1 MKLISHGAGGGAEV
15 LQLVE
20 APRPEPA
27 PGEVL
32 IQVAVAGV
40 NRPDVLQRSGAYPP
54 PPGASPHLGLEVA
67 GTIAAVGAGVTR
79 WQVGDRVCAL
89 TPGGGYA
96 EYAVADA
103 RHCLPV
109 PRGLSLLQAAA
120 LPETYLTVWANL
132 FDRAR
137 LQPGQSVLVHGGS
150 SGIGLT
156 AIQLAAE
163 FGATVYTTVGNE
175 EKAQAC
181 RQAGARRAIHYRT
194 EDFAA
199 AIAEETAGRGV
210 DVIIDMVG
218 APYIERNIAS
228 LALEGCLVQLAFLEG
243 SRLQFDAMP
252 VMLRRLTLTGSTLRA
267 RSAEQ
272 KAAIAER
279 LQAQVWPVLEQGR
292 CLPVIHATFP
302 LAEAAQAHRLMESSR
317 HIGKI
322 MLVARDD
329 AANPKEPPHAPR

>member
-1 MKLISHGAGGGAEV
+1 MKRIAHGSGGSADVMQLIDDE
-15 LQLVE
+15 
-20 APRPEPA
+20 RPVPG

-32 IQVAVAGV
+32 IEVHVAGV
-40 NRPDVLQRSGAYPP
+40 NRPDVLQRSGNYPP
-54 PPGASPHLGLEVA
+54 PKGASPYLGLEVA
-67 GTIAAVGAGVTR
+67 GVVAAVGSGVSTWR
-79 WQVGDRVCAL
+79 VGSQVCAL

-96 EYAVADA
+96 QYCLTDA

-109 PRGLSLLQAAA
+109 PEGLSLLQAAA

-137 LQPGQSVLVHGGS
+137 LASGQSVLVHGGS

-156 AIQLAAE
+156 AIQLAHA
-163 FGATVYTTVGNE
+163 FGATVYTTVGNAA
-175 EKAQAC
+175 KAAAC
-181 RQAGARRAIHYRT
+181 VAAGARRAINYRE

-199 AIAEETAGRGV
+199 VIAQETGGLGV

-218 APYIERNIAS
+218 APYIVRNIAS

-243 SRLQFDAMP
+243 SKFEFDATP

-272 KAAIAER
+272 KAAIVER
-279 LQAQVWPVLEQGR
+279 LREKVWPVLAQSR
-292 CLPVIHATFP
+292 CLPVIHAVFP
-302 LAEAAQAHRLMESSR
+302 LAQAADAHRLMESST

-322 MLVARDD
+322 MLAV
-329 AANPKEPPHAPR
+329 KE

>member
-1 MKLISHGAGGGAEV
+1 MKRIAHGEGGSADV
-15 LQLVE
+15 MHLVDDE
-20 APRPEPA
+20 RPTPG

-32 IQVAVAGV
+32 IEVHVAGV
-40 NRPDVLQRSGAYPP
+40 NRPDVLQRSGNYPP
-54 PPGASPHLGLEVA
+54 PKGASPHLGLEVA
-67 GTIAAVGAGVTR
+67 GVVAAVGAGVDAWR
-79 WQVGDRVCAL
+79 VGDRVCAL

-96 EYAVADA
+96 EFCLTDA

-109 PRGLSLLQAAA
+109 PPGLTLLQAAA

-137 LQPGQSVLVHGGS
+137 LEAGQSVLVHGGS

-156 AIQLAAE
+156 AIQLACE
-163 FGATVYTTVGNE
+163 FGATVYTTVGNAD
-175 EKAQAC
+175 KASAC
-181 RQAGARRAIHYRT
+181 VAAGARRAINYRA

-199 AIAEETAGRGV
+199 VIAQETDGRGV

-218 APYIERNIAS
+218 APYIVRNIAS

-243 SRLQFDAMP
+243 SRFEFDATP

-272 KAAIAER
+272 KAAIVSR
-279 LQAQVWPVLEQGR
+279 LQEKVWPVLAEGR
-292 CLPVIHATFP
+292 CLPIIHAVFP
-302 LAEAAQAHRLMESSR
+302 LARATDAHRLMESSQ

-322 MLVARDD
+322 MLTV
-329 AANPKEPPHAPR
+329 KE

>member
-1 MKLISHGAGGGAEV
+1 MKRTVHGAGGSAEV
-15 LQLVE
+15 MQLVDDE
-20 APRPEPA
+20 RPTPGA
-27 PGEVL
+27 GEVL
-32 IQVAVAGV
+32 IEVHVAGV
-40 NRPDVLQRSGAYPP
+40 NRPDVLQRSGNYPP
-54 PPGASPHLGLEVA
+54 PKGASPYLGLEVA
-67 GTIAAVGAGVTR
+67 GTIAAVGPGVDR
-79 WQVGDRVCAL
+79 WHLGDRVCAL

-96 EYAVADA
+96 EYCTVDA

-137 LQPGQSVLVHGGS
+137 LESGQTVLVHGGS

-156 AIQLAAE
+156 AIQLARE
-163 FGATVYTTVGNE
+163 FGATVYTTVGNA
-175 EKAQAC
+175 EKAKAC
-181 RQAGARRAIHYRT
+181 VAAGARRAINYRD

-199 AIAEETAGRGV
+199 VIAQETEGRGV

-218 APYIERNIAS
+218 APYIVRNIAS

-243 SRLQFDAMP
+243 SRFDFDATP

-272 KAAIAER
+272 KAAIVNR
-279 LQAQVWPVLEQGR
+279 LHEKVWPLLEAGR
-292 CLPVIHATFP
+292 ALPVIHAVFP
-302 LAEAAQAHRLMESSR
+302 LAQAVEAHRLMESSA

-322 MLVARDD
+322 MLTVKEPAD
-329 AANPKEPPHAPR
+329 AAR

>member
-1 MKLISHGAGGGAEV
+1 MPG
-15 LQLVE
+15 
-20 APRPEPA
+20 

-32 IQVAVAGV
+32 IEVHVAGV
-40 NRPDVLQRSGAYPP
+40 NRPDVLQRSGSYPP
-54 PPGASPHLGLEVA
+54 PKGASPHLGLEVA
-67 GTIAAVGAGVTR
+67 GVIAAVGSGVET
-79 WQVGDRVCAL
+79 WKTGDHVCAL

-96 EYAVADA
+96 EYCLTDA

-109 PRGLSLLQAAA
+109 PTGLSLLQAAA

-137 LQPGQSVLVHGGS
+137 LEAGQSVLVHGGS

-156 AIQLAAE
+156 AIQLARE
-163 FGATVYTTVGNE
+163 FGATVYTTVGNAD
-175 EKAQAC
+175 KAKAC
-181 RQAGARRAIHYRT
+181 VAAGARRAINYRE

-199 AIAEETAGRGV
+199 VIAQETEGRGV
-210 DVIIDMVG
+210 DVIIDIVG
-218 APYIERNIAS
+218 APYIVRNIAS

-243 SRLQFDAMP
+243 SKFEFDATP

-272 KAAIAER
+272 KAAIVKR
-279 LQAQVWPVLEQGR
+279 LHEKVWPVLAQGR
-292 CLPVIHATFP
+292 CLPVIHAVFP
-302 LAEAAQAHRLMESSR
+302 LDRASEAHRLMESSQ

-322 MLVARDD
+322 MLTVKKDGD
-329 AANPKEPPHAPR
+329 AAR

>member
-1 MKLISHGAGGGAEV
+1 MKRITHGAGGQADVMQVIDDE
-15 LQLVE
+15 
-20 APRPEPA
+20 RPVPG

-32 IQVAVAGV
+32 IEVHVAGV
-40 NRPDVLQRSGAYPP
+40 NRPDVLQRSGSYPP
-54 PPGASPHLGLEVA
+54 PKGASPHLGLEVA
-67 GTIAAVGAGVTR
+67 GVIAAVGSGVET
-79 WQVGDRVCAL
+79 WKTGDHVCAL

-96 EYAVADA
+96 EYCLTDA

-109 PRGLSLLQAAA
+109 PPGLSLLQAAA

-137 LQPGQSVLVHGGS
+137 LEAGQSVLVHGGS

-156 AIQLAAE
+156 AIQLARE
-163 FGATVYTTVGNE
+163 FGATVYTTVGNAD
-175 EKAQAC
+175 KAKAC
-181 RQAGARRAIHYRT
+181 VAAGARRAINYRE

-199 AIAEETAGRGV
+199 VIAQETEGRGV
-210 DVIIDMVG
+210 DVIIDIVG
-218 APYIERNIAS
+218 APYIVRNIAS

-243 SRLQFDAMP
+243 SKFEFDATP

-272 KAAIAER
+272 KAAIVKR
-279 LQAQVWPVLEQGR
+279 LHEKVWPVLAQGR
-292 CLPVIHATFP
+292 CLPVIHAVFP
-302 LAEAAQAHRLMESSR
+302 LDRASEAHRLMESSQ

-322 MLVARDD
+322 MLTVRKDGD
-329 AANPKEPPHAPR
+329 AAR

>member
-1 MKLISHGAGGGAEV
+1 MKRIAHGAGGQADV
-15 LQLVE
+15 MQLVDDE
-20 APRPEPA
+20 RPVPG

-32 IQVAVAGV
+32 IEVHVAGV
-40 NRPDVLQRSGAYPP
+40 NRPDVLQRSGNYPP
-54 PPGASPHLGLEVA
+54 PKGASPHLGLEVA
-67 GTIAAVGAGVTR
+67 GVIVALGSGVET
-79 WQVGDRVCAL
+79 WKVGDRVCAL

-96 EYAVADA
+96 EYCLTDA

-109 PRGLSLLQAAA
+109 PAGLSLLQAAA

-137 LQPGQSVLVHGGS
+137 LEAGQSVLVHGGS

-156 AIQLAAE
+156 AIQLARE
-163 FGATVYTTVGNE
+163 FGATVYTTVGNAG
-175 EKAQAC
+175 KATAC
-181 RQAGARRAIHYRT
+181 VAAGARRAINYRE

-199 AIAEETAGRGV
+199 VIAQETEGRGV

-218 APYIERNIAS
+218 APYIVRNIAS

-243 SRLQFDAMP
+243 SKFEFDATP

-267 RSAEQ
+267 RSIEQ
-272 KAAIAER
+272 KAAIVAR
-279 LQAQVWPVLEQGR
+279 LQAKVWPVLAQGR
-292 CLPVIHATFP
+292 CLPVIHAVFP
-302 LAEAAQAHRLMESSR
+302 LARASEAHLLMESSQ

-322 MLVARDD
+322 MLTVKDDGD
-329 AANPKEPPHAPR
+329 AAR